1 MENFNLKRFLVE
13 NKLTT
18 NSKIMK
24 ENVEVDEVELGGV
37 LFTVEDLDPLDDGV
51 ILSITKHPKGYFITG
66 EVRDEDGDVE
76 EGYGYGVD
84 FEGNRLENITDP
96 EELN

>member
-18 NSKIMK
+18 NSKIIK

-37 LFTVEDLDPLDDGV
+37 LFAVEDLDPLDDGV
-51 ILSITKHPKGYFITG
+51 ILSITKHLLMVLKLQFFQLLLL
-66 EVRDEDGDVE
+66 V
-76 EGYGYGVD
+76 
-84 FEGNRLENITDP
+84 
-96 EELN
+96 